1 MSRGLPSVLV
11 TTPKLDDA
19 RVVFGAANCGWL
31 KMLKNSVRNSRFIRS
46 PGPKVVLLNT
56 EKSKFLTPSCRRLG
70 STRGSFPKLNAG
82 GAVKQAV
89 LNHWFSLEPPLPA
102 ADLFHPATTFGL
114 KVPIPN
120 AESALDPPSE
130 IFRGKPR

>member
-19 RVVFGAANCGWL
+19 RVVVGAATCGWL
-31 KMLKNSVRNSRFIRS
+31 KMLKNCVRNSRFSRA

-82 GAVKQAV
+82 GAAKQAV
-89 LNHWFSLEPPLPA
+89 LNHWFSLEPPLPERG
-102 ADLFHPATTFGL
+102 LLHPAPTFRL
-114 KVPIPN
+114 KVRNP
-120 AESALDPPSE
+120 
-130 IFRGKPR
+130 K

>member
-56 EKSKFLTPSCRRLG
+56 EKSKFLTPSRRRPG
-70 STRGSFPKLNAG
+70 STRDSFPKLNEG
-82 GAVKQAV
+82 RVEPLGQLGA
-89 LNHWFSLEPPLPA
+89 PA
-102 ADLFHPATTFGL
+102 SGSGL
-114 KVPIPN
+114 AASSYDVRP
-120 AESALDPPSE
+120 
-130 IFRGKPR
+130 